1 MRTITI
7 RPLRPFEISVE
18 AENISTDKFA
28 PLTLGQIRSMDVWH
42 GNRKKKMAD
51 LFRVEGDEGAT
62 KPEEVLVRL
71 EGDFSKV
78 KRVAEGMSAG
88 TVEVTGSIGMHAGNG
103 MKGGLLKVQGNA
115 DDWLGREMRGG
126 KIAVSGSAGN
136 YAGSGYRGEKCGM
149 RGGEIEIGGTAGVY
163 LGEHM
168 CGGTIRVGGNAGDFP
183 GAVNQGGTIF
193 IGGMTYL
200 PGAEMTK
207 GSITVKGEATILPSY
222 QKMEVVNIDGIEY
235 QKYVGDLVE
244 NGKGELFVAVSQQS
258 S

>member
-7 RPLRPFEISVE
+7 RPLRPFDISVE
-18 AENISTDKFA
+18 AENISPDKLA
-28 PLTLGQIRSMDVWH
+28 PLSLSQIRSLDVWQ
-42 GNRKKKMAD
+42 GNRKRKMAD
-51 LFRVEGDEGAT
+51 LFKVEGDDGST
-62 KPEEVLVRL
+62 KPEEVLIKL
-71 EGDFSKV
+71 EGDFSRV
-78 KRVAEGMSAG
+78 KRVAEGMSIG
-88 TVEVTGSIGMHAGNG
+88 TVETAGSVGMHAGNG
-103 MKGGLLKVQGNA
+103 MKGGLLKIDGNA

-126 KIAVSGSAGN
+126 KIIVSGNAGN

-149 RGGEIEIGGTAGVY
+149 RGGEIEVGGNAGVY

-183 GAVNQGGTIF
+183 GAVNQGGTIV
-193 IGGMTYL
+193 IGGSTYL

-207 GSITVKGEATILPSY
+207 GAITVKGKATVLPSY
-222 QKMEVVNIDGIEY
+222 QKMEMVSIDGREY

-244 NGKGELFVAVSQQS
+244 SGKGELFVAASQQS